1 MVRLFYWS
9 NLPTLFVVK
18 KNSCTKK
25 VQLKCLTMKSA
36 GIFDLQ
42 KCLMLK
48 STRKKDQ
55 YIWRLK
61 LFSTAWTNLWI
72 RTILLFWIPQ
82 ESTWFQTH
90 WIQDVFQF
98 WFFCFRKLEHG
109 RWNWMNGLNPFW
121 FRFCSIFLFNFCS
134 GPYLHV
140 FTQQF

>member
-1 MVRLFYWS
+1 MLNHENCWYIWS
-9 NLPTLFVVK
+9 VKMSNVK
-18 KNSCTKK
+18 KYQEIGSVHLTVKI
-25 VQLKCLTMKSA
+25 VQYRHEQT
-36 GIFDLQ
+36 
-42 KCLMLK
+42 
-48 STRKKDQ
+48 
-55 YIWRLK
+55 
-61 LFSTAWTNLWI
+61 FSFTSFVFKGSNRTIIRI

-121 FRFCSIFLFNFCS
+121 FRFCSISFFNFCS

>member
-1 MVRLFYWS
+1 MYWLHPQWFSFLFLFWFIFCCIANLKAHSCLYWTILNHQIYKSDLQIFMVRLFYWS

-61 LFSTAWTNLWI
+61 LFSTDMNKPLVS
-72 RTILLFWIPQ
+72 LLLSSREATGQ
-82 ESTWFQTH
+82 
-90 WIQDVFQF
+90 
-98 WFFCFRKLEHG
+98 
-109 RWNWMNGLNPFW
+109 
-121 FRFCSIFLFNFCS
+121 
-134 GPYLHV
+134 
-140 FTQQF
+140 